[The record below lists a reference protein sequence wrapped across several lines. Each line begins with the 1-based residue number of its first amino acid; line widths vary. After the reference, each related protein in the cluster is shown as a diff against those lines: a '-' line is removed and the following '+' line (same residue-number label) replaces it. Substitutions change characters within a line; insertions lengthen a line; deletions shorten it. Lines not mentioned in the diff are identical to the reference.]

1 MIYHKVKRE
10 GKQYMSTSDIFIV
23 VSPLLALVAVMVV
36 VFTYGFLIS
45 RP

>member
-10 GKQYMSTSDIFIV
+10 GNQYMSTSDIFIV
-23 VSPLLALVAVMVV
+23 VAPLLSLVAVMLA